1 MVEVGQFC
9 KVMNSR
15 YVDYGIKK
23 YDIVYLAGEMMV
35 PLKEE
40 DPYLHR
46 KLFVAAYVVDGHVQG
61 DKKPI
66 SVDGLTLGP
75 VSKPKQAELKAIM
88 EEDFS
93 QGEEDAVSS

>member
-1 MVEVGQFC
+1 MVEVGKFY
-9 KVMNSR
+9 KVNNSR
-15 YVDYGIKK
+15 YVEYGIKK
-23 YDIVYLAGEMMV
+23 WDIVYLAGEMML

-66 SVDGLTLGP
+66 TVDGLTLTP
-75 VSKPKQAELKAIM
+75 VSKVKQEELKAMM

-93 QGEEDAVSS
+93 QGEELLDA